1 MLINITFISD
11 LPELK
16 KRLNAIAESCGFSY
30 TDLVNPTFAELSKF
44 SAKTKIIFCNPNKI
58 NFRFDAKFFQK
69 FECLE
74 IICTASTG
82 TIHID
87 MDAAE
92 AAGVR
97 IISIKTE
104 FDTLKNVTSTA
115 DLALNLALTGVR
127 KSFESTNDFF
137 KDATWD
143 FERYIGKQ
151 IKDLNVC
158 VFGYGRLGKMFSN
171 YMSQLGAE
179 ITIVD
184 PKLSFNF
191 DEDLG
196 YILKSLADFDLISI
210 HVHAEGNIKFFG
222 NEFFTRARSDV
233 TIVNTSRGE
242 VIDEVACF
250 DFLKRSP
257 RARYITDVIA
267 DEYSLSSRQKYID
280 FYHKYGNLI
289 VTQHIGGMSTGAREL
304 AFGKAITKLEE
315 AIRDAT

>member
-1 MLINITFISD
+1 
-11 LPELK
+11 
-16 KRLNAIAESCGFSY
+16 
-30 TDLVNPTFAELSKF
+30 
-44 SAKTKIIFCNPNKI
+44 
-58 NFRFDAKFFQK
+58 
-69 FECLE
+69 
-74 IICTASTG
+74 
-82 TIHID
+82 

-92 AAGVR
+92 AARVR

-137 KDATWD
+137 EDGTWD

-171 YMSQLGAE
+171 YMSALGAK

-184 PKLSFNF
+184 PKLSLNF
-191 DEDLG
+191 DEDLD
-196 YILKSLADFDLISI
+196 YTLKNLADIDLISI
-210 HVHAEGNIKFFG
+210 HVHAEGNINFFG
-222 NEFFTRARSDV
+222 SEFFTKARCDV
-233 TIVNTSRGE
+233 VIVNTSRGE
-242 VIDEVACF
+242 VIDEDACF
-250 DFLKRSP
+250 NFLKKSP
-257 RARYITDVIA
+257 RARYITDVIP

-280 FYHKYGNLI
+280 FYHQYRNLI
-289 VTQHIGGMSTGAREL
+289 VTQHIGGMSTGARQL

-315 AIRDAT
+315 AIKNAT